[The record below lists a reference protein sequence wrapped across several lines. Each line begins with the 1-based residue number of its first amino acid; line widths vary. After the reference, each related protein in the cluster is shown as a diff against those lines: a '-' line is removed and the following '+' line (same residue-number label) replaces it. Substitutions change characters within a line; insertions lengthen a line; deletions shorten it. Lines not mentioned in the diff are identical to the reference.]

1 MEQTDDLP
9 VRVFGSDGL
18 HAGHN
23 VDARPD
29 EVPYGVEAVQRVQT
43 CVVTLPYAKSV
54 IGLRDA
60 RIPQFQHLA
69 ECEVAGVYAEID
81 VLGQYRLRSRDGVE
95 EVVQLDVVYGH
106 QGYRVHDAAVDRL
119 AEIAL
124 QDIRG
129 HDVII
134 GLRRTHGEA
143 AEAAVGHTGTRDHA
157 YLDPDGGDVPA
168 EPAGHGVRETHDEAP
183 LGRIPG
189 QPMRRTHSFSVRRL
203 PPTESATMSDI
214 SGSMPVSV
222 PTMGPLI
229 RDHSLPRSR
238 SR

>member
-9 VRVFGSDGL
+9 VRVLGSDGL

-43 CVVTLPYAKSV
+43 CVVSLPYAKSV

-60 RIPQFQHLA
+60 RIPQLQHLA
-69 ECEVAGVYAEID
+69 ECEVAGVHAEFD
-81 VLGQYRLRSRDGVE
+81 VIGQYRLGSRDGVE

-134 GLRRTHGEA
+134 DLRRAHGEA
-143 AEAAVGHTGTRDHA
+143 AEAAVGHAGTRDYA
-157 YLDPDGGDVPA
+157 YLDPDGCGVPA
-168 EPAGHGVRETHDEAP
+168 EPAGHGVRGTHDEAP
-183 LGRIPG
+183 LGRILRAAHEADAFILRKTSAAHGIGDDVRYLPIDARLG
-189 QPMRRTHSFSVRRL
+189 SDHGSPHSRSFSS
-203 PPTESATMSDI
+203 T
-214 SGSMPVSV
+214 VSK
-222 PTMGPLI
+222 
-229 RDHSLPRSR
+229 
-238 SR
+238 